1 MLHALGCFWECLS
14 LADVVTASYSNFH
27 LALQA
32 FDSVINWAFTAMLII
47 YGAVAGLG
55 YYYFGD
61 AASTLITEDLAT
73 NSPFVGRSVTYRSI
87 ELLC

>member
-1 MLHALGCFWECLS
+1 MSVAGRYQIVAYNQTHLS
-14 LADVVTASYSNFH
+14 
-27 LALQA
+27 LQA
-32 FDSVINWAFTAMLII
+32 FDTVINWAFTAMLII

-73 NSPFVGRSVTYRSI
+73 NSPFVGCSVIY
-87 ELLC
+87 

>member
-1 MLHALGCFWECLS
+1 MRMSITGRCGNCFH
-14 LADVVTASYSNFH
+14 SNSN
-27 LALQA
+27 LPLQA

-73 NSPFVGRSVTYRSI
+73 NSPFVGRSVTFQSM
-87 ELLC
+87 EPL

>member
-1 MLHALGCFWECLS
+1 MLGALGCLRQCLW
-14 LADVVTASYSNFH
+14 LADMVNAAYSNFH
-27 LALQA
+27 LSLQA

-73 NSPFVGRSVTYRSI
+73 NSPFVGRSVIY
-87 ELLC
+87 